1 MASHHAEAMPYTQ
14 GPQQTPRNNLQS
26 YCSFCLMSLLSVL
39 LRKGPMGKPAQ
50 DPAGSPRDFSYLPSR
65 KRRTAGCGE
74 SISWLADLE
83 IQAAA

>member
-1 MASHHAEAMPYTQ
+1 
-14 GPQQTPRNNLQS
+14 
-26 YCSFCLMSLLSVL
+26 MSLLSVL